1 MQYISGEDRNQI
13 SMLPPSIDEYVT
25 EDNPVRVIDAFVDS
39 LDVAAMGFK
48 HSELNSTGRPPYAS
62 QDMLKL
68 YIYGYF
74 NRIRSS
80 RCLERETHRN
90 LEVIWLMKNLRPDH
104 KTIARFRHDNTKA
117 LKNTFKAFVTLCAKC
132 GLYGKTLFSIDGS
145 KFAGCNSKDRNFNS
159 EKLKDRIARIDQN
172 LEKYLS
178 ELESNDN
185 GEAESETGTNC
196 SIQQII
202 SELTERRDKYQGMLE
217 DLKESG
223 ETQISLTDP
232 DCRRMTNS
240 MKKTVVGYNVQ
251 TAVDSKN
258 GLIASYKVTNQ
269 VTDMGQ
275 LHDVGAEAKDN
286 LKIKSKI
293 DLLADKGYN
302 SATDIAECYADNMNA
317 NVCMDIEE
325 FDICVETDEDTPK
338 PETHQNGRC
347 VYLKER
353 NVCICPMGEILYPAA
368 YRTAKHSA
376 KFNNFR
382 KCRLC
387 KHRCTTATA
396 KQFEVWMLP
405 SEFSKEYNIENLH
418 VKQVRIKPNKELLKQ
433 RKCLS
438 EHPFGTVK
446 RAFHADYLLTK
457 GLTLTDGEFA
467 LAFLIFN
474 MKRALSVL
482 GIKKLTKA
490 IRAV

>member
-39 LDVAAMGFK
+39 LDVATMGFN

-117 LKNTFKAFVTLCAKC
+117 LKNTFKAFVTR
-132 GLYGKTLFSIDGS
+132 

-353 NVCICPMGEILYPAA
+353 NVCICPMGEILYPAT

>member
-178 ELESNDN
+178 ELESNDD

-293 DLLADKGYN
+293 K
-302 SATDIAECYADNMNA
+302 
-317 NVCMDIEE
+317 
-325 FDICVETDEDTPK
+325 
-338 PETHQNGRC
+338 
-347 VYLKER
+347 LK
-353 NVCICPMGEILYPAA
+353 
-368 YRTAKHSA
+368 K
-376 KFNNFR
+376 
-382 KCRLC
+382 
-387 KHRCTTATA
+387 
-396 KQFEVWMLP
+396 
-405 SEFSKEYNIENLH
+405 
-418 VKQVRIKPNKELLKQ
+418 
-433 RKCLS
+433 
-438 EHPFGTVK
+438 
-446 RAFHADYLLTK
+446 
-457 GLTLTDGEFA
+457 
-467 LAFLIFN
+467 
-474 MKRALSVL
+474 
-482 GIKKLTKA
+482 
-490 IRAV
+490 

>member
-39 LDVAAMGFK
+39 LDVAAMGFN

-74 NRIRSS
+74 NCIRSS

-104 KTIARFRHDNTKA
+104 KTIARFRHDNPKA

-145 KFAGCNSKDRNFNS
+145 KFAGCNEPSTIIDLSMPNPYLVRRG
-159 EKLKDRIARIDQN
+159 LIAD
-172 LEKYLS
+172 K
-178 ELESNDN
+178 
-185 GEAESETGTNC
+185 
-196 SIQQII
+196 I
-202 SELTERRDKYQGMLE
+202 S

-251 TAVDSKN
+251 SAVDGKN
-258 GLIASYKVTNQ
+258 GLIASYKVTNRG
-269 VTDMGQ
+269 TDMGQ

-325 FDICVETDEDTPK
+325 FDICVETDADTPK
-338 PETHQNGRC
+338 PETHLNGRC
-347 VYLKER
+347 VYLKDR
-353 NVCICPMGEILYPAA
+353 NVCICPMGEILYPAT

-387 KHRCTTATA
+387 KHRCTTAIA

-418 VKQVRIKPNKELLKQ
+418 VKQVRIKPNKELLKR

-482 GIKKLTKA
+482 GIKRLIEA
-490 IRAV
+490 IGAV

>member
-1 MQYISGEDRNQI
+1 M
-13 SMLPPSIDEYVT
+13 
-25 EDNPVRVIDAFVDS
+25 
-39 LDVAAMGFK
+39 
-48 HSELNSTGRPPYAS
+48 
-62 QDMLKL
+62 
-68 YIYGYF
+68 
-74 NRIRSS
+74 
-80 RCLERETHRN
+80 
-90 LEVIWLMKNLRPDH
+90 
-104 KTIARFRHDNTKA
+104 
-117 LKNTFKAFVTLCAKC
+117 
-132 GLYGKTLFSIDGS
+132 
-145 KFAGCNSKDRNFNS
+145 
-159 EKLKDRIARIDQN
+159 
-172 LEKYLS
+172 S
-178 ELESNDN
+178 ELESNDD
-185 GEAESETGTNC
+185 GEAESEIGTNC
-196 SIQQII
+196 SVQQII

-353 NVCICPMGEILYPAA
+353 NVCICPMGEIPYPAT

-376 KFNNFR
+376 KFNNYR

-387 KHRCTTATA
+387 KHRCTAATA

-405 SEFSKEYNIENLH
+405 SEFSKEYNIEYLH

-446 RAFHADYLLTK
+446 RAFHDDYLLTK
-457 GLTLTDGEFA
+457 RININRWRICA
-467 LAFLIFN
+467 RFLDF
-474 MKRALSVL
+474 
-482 GIKKLTKA
+482 
-490 IRAV
+490 

>member
-25 EDNPVRVIDAFVDS
+25 EDNPVRVIDVFVDN
-39 LDVAAMGFK
+39 LDMAAMGFNR
-48 HSELNSTGRPPYAS
+48 SELNVTGRPPYAS

-80 RCLERETHRN
+80 RCLERETYRN
-90 LEVIWLMKNLRPDH
+90 LEVIWLMKNLHPDH
-104 KTIARFRHDNTKA
+104 KTIARFRHDNPKA
-117 LKNTFKAFVTLCAKC
+117 LKNTFKEFVKLCAKC

-145 KFAGCNSKDRNFNS
+145 KFAGCNSRERNFNS
-159 EKLKDRIARIDQN
+159 AKLKDKIARIEEK
-172 LEKYLS
+172 LEKYFT
-178 ELESNDN
+178 ELENNDDSEN
-185 GEAESETGTNC
+185 EPEAQCNVN
-196 SIQQII
+196 QII
-202 SELTERRDKYQGMLE
+202 SELTERRDKYQNMLDSLE
-217 DLKESG
+217 ESG

-240 MKKTVVGYNVQ
+240 VKKTVIGYNVQ
-251 TAVDSKN
+251 TAVDGKN

-269 VTDMGQ
+269 GTDMGQ
-275 LHDVGAEAKDN
+275 LHDVGSEAKSN
-286 LKIKSKI
+286 LDINTKM

-302 SATDIAECYADNMNA
+302 SSTDIAECYTDDMNA
-317 NVCMDIEE
+317 HVCMDAEE
-325 FDICVETDEDTPK
+325 FDICVETDEDAPK
-338 PETHQNGRC
+338 PEAHLNGRC
-347 VYLKER
+347 VYLKDR
-353 NVCICPMGEILYPAA
+353 NVCVCPMGEILFPGT
-368 YRTAKHSA
+368 YRKDRHCAR
-376 KFNNFR
+376 FYNPR
-382 KCRLC
+382 VCRQC
-387 KHRCTTATA
+387 KSRCTKAIQ

-405 SEFSKEYNIENLH
+405 SEFSKEYNIEGLR
-418 VKQVRIKPNKELLKQ
+418 VKQVRVKPDKELLKR

-457 GLTLTDGEFA
+457 GLKLTDGEFA

-482 GIKKLTKA
+482 GVKKLTKA
-490 IRAV
+490 IEAV